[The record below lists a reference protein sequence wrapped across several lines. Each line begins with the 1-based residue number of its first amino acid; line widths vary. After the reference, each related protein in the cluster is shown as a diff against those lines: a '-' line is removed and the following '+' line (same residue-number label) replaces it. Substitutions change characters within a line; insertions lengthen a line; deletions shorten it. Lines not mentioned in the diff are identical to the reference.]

1 MSRAAGWAALVF
13 FAFMAVGTLIVEQVE
28 KTREHDRRQIVSQLA
43 ASSAYTLERQLS
55 RSLSATY
62 ALASILHQYGEVRDF
77 DELAREMIRTYGG
90 ISSLQLAPGGVIF
103 NIYPLAGNEKAFGH
117 DLLRDPQ
124 RRTEALKAIESRQLT
139 LAGPVKLI
147 QGGVGV
153 IGRLPVFVRGG
164 ETGERFWGF
173 ATVLMRLEDLL
184 VASNLAQLEQHGY
197 AYDLARLNPDTTRWE
212 SFARSRRPLAAGP
225 VNFVF
230 DVPNGKWRLSMT
242 PASGWRT
249 SLVVALD
256 YALLAIFSVAVTA
269 LIYILLRQPELL
281 QVVVQKRTAELCE
294 SNRRLE
300 DEIRQRTRAE
310 KEVRRLN
317 AELEQRVRERT
328 SQLEVSNRELESF
341 SYSVSHDLRAPLRHI
356 EGYSRILLDDFGDRI
371 GEEEKQYLERIC
383 RSSDRMK
390 ELIDNLLKLAR
401 FSRWDLQMKSVDLSS
416 LARQVAEELQ
426 SEEPQRR
433 VTFRIADKLTV
444 FADAE
449 LIRIALENLL
459 GNAWKYTGRTENAV
473 IEFDAAE
480 SDGRRVF
487 FVRDNGAG
495 FEMKHADK
503 LFGVFQRLHSATEFE
518 GVGIGLATVQ
528 RIVQRH
534 GGRIWAEG
542 EMGKG
547 ATFYFTL

>member
-1 MSRAAGWAALVF
+1 
-13 FAFMAVGTLIVEQVE
+13 MAIGTFIVGQAERV
-28 KTREHDRRQIVSQLA
+28 REHDRRQVVSQLA

-62 ALASILHQYGEVRDF
+62 ALAAILHQYGEVREF

-90 ISSLQLAPGGVIF
+90 ISSIQLAPAGVIF
-103 NIYPLAGNEKAFGH
+103 KIYPLAGNEKAIGH

-124 RRTEALKAIESRQLT
+124 RRTEALKAIEGRQLT

-164 ETGERFWGF
+164 ATGERFWGF

-184 VASNLAQLEQHGY
+184 GASNLAQLEQHGY
-197 AYDLARLNPDTTRWE
+197 AYDLERLNPDTFRWE
-212 SFARSRRPLAAGP
+212 SFARSRHRLSAEP

-230 DVPNGKWRLSMT
+230 DVPNGKWRLSVT
-242 PASGWRT
+242 PAAGWRT

-256 YALLAIFSVAVTA
+256 YVLLAVVSLAVAG
-269 LIYILLRQPELL
+269 LIYVLLRQPELL
-281 QVVVQKRTAELCE
+281 RAEVQKRTAEL
-294 SNRRLE
+294 SDANRRLE

-310 KEVRRLN
+310 EEVRRLN
-317 AELEQRVRERT
+317 TGLEQRVRERT

-356 EGYSRILLDDFGDRI
+356 EGYSRILLDEFSDRI
-371 GEEEKQYLERIC
+371 GEEGKQYLERIC

-401 FSRWDLQMKSVDLSS
+401 FSRWELQMKSIDLSF
-416 LARQVAEELQ
+416 LARQIAEELQ
-426 SEEPQRR
+426 TEEPRRR
-433 VTFRIADKLTV
+433 VEFRIGEKLTV
-444 FADAE
+444 FGDVD
-449 LIRIALENLL
+449 LLRVALENLL
-459 GNAWKYTGRTENAV
+459 GNSWKYTGRTENAV
-473 IEFDAAE
+473 IEFDATE

-503 LFGVFQRLHSATEFE
+503 LFGVFQRLHSTTEFE

-528 RIVQRH
+528 RIVHRH
-534 GGRIWAEG
+534 GGQIWAKG